1 MKSPFG
7 TMSKKESKYLD
18 TLLVASSLS
27 LLSQIIF
34 DSAMTWLG
42 FRRTGEMKWGASSGY
57 QCSVPLC

>member
-7 TMSKKESKYLD
+7 TVSKKESRHLD

-34 DSAMTWLG
+34 DSVVTWPG
-42 FRRTGEMKWGASSGY
+42 FRRTGDREIGASSEY